1 MIYLIDLVL
10 GKPCTLDSV
19 CGAMQTF
26 LKRYLSSS
34 DADLQDVS
42 LDSTSC
48 KAHQHAA
55 GAKKG
60 LETSK
65 QTKKS
70 GFPVVDEIPKSTP

>member
-1 MIYLIDLVL
+1 MNHKEIVLRRQSKADLFEKIFESL
-10 GKPCTLDSV
+10 
-19 CGAMQTF
+19 
-26 LKRYLSSS
+26 SS

-60 LETSK
+60 LKTPK
-65 QTKKS
+65 PTKKS
-70 GFPVVDEIPKSTP
+70 GFPVVDEIPESTP

>member
-1 MIYLIDLVL
+1 MLRRQSKADFFEKIFESL
-10 GKPCTLDSV
+10 
-19 CGAMQTF
+19 
-26 LKRYLSSS
+26 SS

-55 GAKKG
+55 GAEKG
-60 LETSK
+60 LKTPK
-65 QTKKS
+65 PTKKS